1 MYFDT
6 HAHYDDE
13 RFDADRDEMLASLPA
28 KGVRLVVNPGC
39 GLESSRLALSYAERF
54 GHMYA
59 AVGAH
64 PHEAAEVTPEWL
76 DFFAASHEKRVAIGE
91 IGLDYHYDF
100 SPREIQR
107 SVFKAQMEIARALNL
122 PVIVHDREAHEDCL
136 NIVRQFPG
144 VRGVYHCYSG
154 SLEQAK
160 ILVSLG
166 WSISFTGSVTFKN
179 AKKAAETAAWL
190 PADRLM
196 IETDSPYMTPEPHR
210 GKRCDS
216 TYLPYV
222 AQKLGELRGVSSDEI
237 EELTWNNGRAFFGIN
252 INSKESDR

>member
-6 HAHYDDE
+6 HAHYDDR
-13 RFDADRDEMLASLPA
+13 RFDGDRDELLASLPQR
-28 KGVRLVVNPGC
+28 GVGLVVNPGC
-39 GLESSRLALSYAERF
+39 DLESSRLALSYAMRF
-54 GHMYA
+54 EHIYA

-64 PHEAAEVTPEWL
+64 PHEAVKVTQEWL
-76 DFFAASHEKRVAIGE
+76 DFFAAPHEKRVAIGE

-100 SPREIQR
+100 SPRDTQR
-107 SVFKAQMEIARALNL
+107 AVFTAQMEIAGALKL

-136 NIVRQFPG
+136 RIVRQFPD
-144 VRGVYHCYSG
+144 VRGVYHCYTG

-160 ILVSLG
+160 ILVGLG
-166 WSISFTGSVTFKN
+166 WSVSFTGSVTFKN

-190 PADRLM
+190 PGDRLM

-216 TYLPYV
+216 TYLPFV
-222 AQKLGELRGVSSDEI
+222 AKKLAELRGVSGEEI
-237 EELTWNNGRAFFGIN
+237 ERLTWNNGKKFFGLI
-252 INSKESDR
+252 